1 MNIPAIDLVFLIII
15 LIAVIRGVFRGFIR
29 EIMAVSSV
37 FLGILLAVLFS
48 GVVSLYLIPVLGDTI
63 WNQVIAFLAIFIV
76 VYLLVKLFE
85 AGLNSLIEKI
95 QLENL
100 DRALGF
106 FLGLIEGMLL
116 VFLLLFG
123 LQIQPFFDFQD
134 LLQSSFIYGL
144 VAPFFPYAVQVLQGG
159 S

>member
-1 MNIPAIDLVFLIII
+1 MNIPAIDVVFLIII
-15 LIAVIRGVFRGFIR
+15 LIAIIRGVFRGFIR
-29 EIMAVSSV
+29 EIMAVSSII
-37 FLGILLAVLFS
+37 LGILLAVLFS
-48 GVVSLYLIPVLGDTI
+48 GVVSLYLIPIMGDTI

-85 AGLNSLIEKI
+85 AGLNSLVEKI

-100 DRALGF
+100 DKALGF

-134 LLQSSFIYGL
+134 LLQSSVIYGL
-144 VAPFFPYAVQVLQGG
+144 IAPFFPYAVQVLQGG